1 MTVIRHEL
9 ASAAFFGAVLL
20 GIALFI
26 FVLGLRLLLG
36 YFLPFQYDEEKL
48 CFWKGK
54 VPRKSTILYKDI
66 VAVRHFKKEPQ
77 GPYEWAID
85 TKRKEIRDV
94 PLPDNDDSRIKE
106 LIEVMKAG
114 NPSINWIWK

>member
-36 YFLPFQYDEEKL
+36 YFLPFQY
-48 CFWKGK
+48 
-54 VPRKSTILYKDI
+54 I